1 MLSVNFSSQA
11 APWHSGK
18 ITDTPT
24 AGIFMLKTLRDR
36 GFNTVIFEAGN
47 DLGGTW

>member
-1 MLSVNFSSQA
+1 MLTS
-11 APWHSGK
+11 
-18 ITDTPT
+18 T

-36 GFNTVIFEAGN
+36 GHKAVIFEAGN